1 MQFCGLG
8 YKMLKLNDIHT
19 YYGESYILQGVS
31 LKIGERAVVGL
42 LGRNGVGKTTTINS
56 IMGFTPPERG
66 KIYFN
71 GVDITKAPSHR
82 IAQMGI
88 GIVPQGKRIFS
99 SLSVEENLTFAS
111 QKKEGGWDLEKIYFS
126 FPILRERSKHKG
138 NELSGG
144 EQQMLVFARAL
155 LRNPD
160 LILMDEPSEG
170 LAPLLIDEI
179 IRLIRQLKDE
189 GFPILLVE
197 QNLSMVLRVADY
209 VYIMTKGKIVHET
222 TPEELRKDE
231 KIQATYLGV
240 TVD

>member
-1 MQFCGLG
+1 
-8 YKMLKLNDIHT
+8 MLKLNDIHT

-31 LKIGERAVVGL
+31 LEVGERAVIGL

-56 IMGFTPPERG
+56 IIGFTPPERG
-66 KIYFN
+66 KIYFK
-71 GVDITKAPSHR
+71 GVDITKVPSHR
-82 IAQMGI
+82 IAQMGM

-99 SLSVEENLTFAS
+99 SLSVEENLSFAS
-111 QKKEGGWDLEKIYFS
+111 KKKKGGWDLERIYSS
-126 FPILRERSKHKG
+126 FPILKERSKHKG

-179 IRLIRQLKDE
+179 IRLIRQLKEE

-197 QNLSMVLRVADY
+197 QNLSMALKVADY
-209 VYIMTKGKIVHET
+209 VYIMTKGKIVHEAT
-222 TPEELRKDE
+222 SEELRKDE